1 MIKFLKENGYPM
13 TIFIETSKIIDL
25 ENEFNEFESIV
36 TDKKSNEILRFSHHN
51 LRDRIH
57 WVSGFFTALRMN
69 NGN

>member
-25 ENEFNEFESIV
+25 ENEFNGYQTTI
-36 TDKKSNEILRFSHHN
+36 TNENSKEIAQFSHHN

-57 WVSGFFTALRMN
+57 WAFGFFTALRMN